1 MGKEGVILA
10 KKKINILRTKPF
22 SGSGRLS
29 LGLPLVQSGLY
40 RGEVGLGWTG
50 LEEFSFPWEW
60 GKSVPPGI
68 SSRGTYLWW

>member
-29 LGLPLVQSGLY
+29 LGLPSVQSGLY
-40 RGEVGLGWTG
+40 RGEMGLG
-50 LEEFSFPWEW
+50 
-60 GKSVPPGI
+60 
-68 SSRGTYLWW
+68 